1 MRKELLDGEQ
11 VFVIHDFL
19 TPEECAE
26 FIRVTEEVGYGAA
39 PITTP
44 GGPVMLP
51 EVRNNERVM
60 IDNFA
65 WAAKLWEKA
74 RPFIPSPYLGHEATG
89 LNERFRFYRYD
100 TGQTFRPHMDGHF
113 ARNDERSQFT
123 FMVYLSGECAGG
135 DTVIYFHDDALTLP
149 DGAEIRVKPEAG
161 KALVFF
167 HYLYHEGAPVTGGRK
182 YVLRTDVMY
191 RVGRGEE

>member
-19 TPEECAE
+19 SPDECAE
-26 FIRVTEEVGYGAA
+26 FVRLTEAQGYTAA

-44 GGPVMLP
+44 SGPLMAP
-51 EVRNNERVM
+51 GVRNNERVI
-60 IDNFA
+60 IDRPE
-65 WAAKLWEKA
+65 WAAKLWERVK
-74 RPFIPSPYLGHEATG
+74 PLIPSPFLGHPSSG

-100 TGQTFRPHMDGHF
+100 PGQTFRPHLDGHF
-113 ARNDERSQFT
+113 ARNDERSQLT
-123 FMVYLSGECAGG
+123 FMVYLNGECEGG
-135 DTVIYFHDDALTLP
+135 ETVIYIQDDGWTRP
-149 DGAEIRVKPEAG
+149 DDTEIRVKPEAG

-167 HYLYHEGAPVTGGRK
+167 HYLLHEGAPVTAGRK

-191 RVGRGEE
+191 RVGRD

>member
-19 TPEECAE
+19 SPAECAE
-26 FIRVTEEVGYGAA
+26 FVRVTEAVGYTAA
-39 PITTP
+39 PITTA
-44 GGPVMLP
+44 GGFVMAP

-60 IDNFA
+60 IDNRD
-65 WAAKLWEKA
+65 WAAKLWERA
-74 RPFIPSPYLGHEATG
+74 RPLIPSPYRGFDATG

-100 TGQTFRPHMDGHF
+100 EGHTFRPHTDGHF

-123 FMVYLSGECAGG
+123 FMVYLNGECAGG
-135 DTVIYFHDDALTLP
+135 ETVIYISDDGETLP
-149 DGAEIRVKPEAG
+149 DGAQIRVKPETG
-161 KALVFF
+161 KALLFY
-167 HYLYHEGAPVTGGRK
+167 HYLLHEGAPVTDERK

-191 RVGRGEE
+191 RIPHGE